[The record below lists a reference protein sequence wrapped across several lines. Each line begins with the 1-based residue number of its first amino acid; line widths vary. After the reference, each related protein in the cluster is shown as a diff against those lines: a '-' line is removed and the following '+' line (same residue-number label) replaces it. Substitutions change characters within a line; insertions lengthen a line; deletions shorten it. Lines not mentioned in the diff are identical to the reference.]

1 MPPGVGAG
9 EWAVCGARAGV
20 LAGRFVENRGWRS
33 NTRVTKKIVGTF
45 VGICGSK
52 GRLICLIS
60 VSYRYYSVVPIA
72 TT

>member
-1 MPPGVGAG
+1 MPGGWGLVSSGYRKLGVG
-9 EWAVCGARAGV
+9 VKH
-20 LAGRFVENRGWRS
+20 
-33 NTRVTKKIVGTF
+33 RVTKTFGGTF

-60 VSYRYYSVVPIA
+60 VSYRYYSVEPIA